1 MKAILTALAL
11 TAMPIA
17 AQAATYVTIP
27 DQSIEGEYYGEYITL
42 AAGSTQELIIDVF
55 GTATLEFAFS
65 TSGNFSGLSGV
76 SWELVGFSE
85 YYSFD
90 SVVKRGSTVG
100 NATGGLESFSTGA
113 GRYVIAFYGD
123 DVYSYTIDAA
133 IFAYNP
139 PLPEVRVLEPYVE
152 PTPISIPAPVP
163 VPAAGLMALGGI
175 AALGALRVRRKK
187 A

>member
-1 MKAILTALAL
+1 MKAVLTALAL
-11 TAMPIA
+11 AATPIA

-27 DQSIEGEYYGEYITL
+27 DQTIDGEYYGDIISL
-42 AAGSTQELIIDVF
+42 AAGSTEQLIIDVY

-65 TSGNFSGLSGV
+65 SSGNYSGLFGV

-85 YYSFD
+85 VYAFD
-90 SVVKRGSTVG
+90 SIIRRGSTVG

-113 GRYVIAFYGD
+113 GRYVITFYGD
-123 DVYSYTIDAA
+123 DTYSYNIDAA

-139 PLPEVRVLEPYVE
+139 PLPDVRVLEPIVE
-152 PTPISIPAPVP
+152 PDPVPAPVP
-163 VPAAGLMALGGI
+163 VPAAGLMSLGGI
-175 AALGALRVRRKK
+175 VALGAIRARRKK